1 VRTLTELRSK
11 HSKPEEGLYWGINGN
26 TGKIE
31 DMKFIKPAFIGDT
44 LFFHTHAHVIS
55 MGLGMALFS
64 TEIRVNNEIIAT
76 VGKAVGSFK
85 LSD

>member
-1 VRTLTELRSK
+1 
-11 HSKPEEGLYWGINGN
+11 
-26 TGKIE
+26 
-31 DMKFIKPAFIGDT
+31 
-44 LFFHTHAHVIS
+44 